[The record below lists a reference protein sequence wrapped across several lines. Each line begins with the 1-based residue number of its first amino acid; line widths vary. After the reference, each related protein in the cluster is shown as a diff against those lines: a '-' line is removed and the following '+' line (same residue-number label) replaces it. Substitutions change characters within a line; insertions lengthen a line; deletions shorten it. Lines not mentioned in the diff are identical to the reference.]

1 VAFPSRATTDRTRQ
15 KDIISERRDMDYA
28 LVAVYGF
35 TYPQHRHLAHG
46 HGLEARATSV
56 PEMRIMIV
64 VWLLSFYAFQIVA
77 ALLFKYGADHPEHF
91 WHGFLAGNVFGASSI
106 YFLMKL
112 YTLMQVNLAGAIA
125 GGGTFILA
133 QFALVLVF
141 RERLTLTQ
149 YVGLLAVTF
158 GIVLVSYGKAPQPS
172 EALRSSQVAN
182 CAKALISN
190 S

>member
-1 VAFPSRATTDRTRQ
+1 
-15 KDIISERRDMDYA
+15 MDCA
-28 LVAVYGF
+28 SAAVYGF
-35 TYPQHRHLAHG
+35 TCAIRRL
-46 HGLEARATSV
+46 
-56 PEMRIMIV
+56 PEMRTMIV
-64 VWLLSFYAFQIVA
+64 VWLLSFYVFQIVA
-77 ALLFKYGADHPEHF
+77 ALLFKFGADHPEHF

-133 QFALVLVF
+133 QIALVLVF
-141 RERLTLTQ
+141 RERLTVIQ
-149 YVGLLAVTF
+149 YAGLLAITF

-182 CAKALISN
+182 CAKALTGN